1 MVTEGVLAHVER
13 DMHDRLLAARRRMG
27 AVEIDRQ
34 QVAGLQ
40 PAFFFEIFDLNRIDA
55 KWL

>member
-34 QVAGLQ
+34 QVAELQ
-40 PAFFFEIFDLNRIDA
+40 PAFFFEIFDLNGIDA